1 MARARRSDVVA
12 PLAAG
17 AALAC
22 GAPAAA
28 QTAAPP
34 ATDGVTDSR
43 LFVPMID
50 GDARNPNR
58 FRKPVYGRPP
68 AFGAG
73 RSGFNSTNARAAA
86 RKPRAAIPEPDPLP
100 PLVPADVTVPEIYRA
115 PPIRKPPS
123 ASPSALPS
131 VHQRRPVVRRGPA
144 EDDPF
149 GPLGIRAGAFVVKPA
164 VELSGGYDSNP
175 PRQTQK
181 QGSPLWMVAPE
192 LLIKSDWSRHELQFD
207 LRGAFTGY
215 PDLPNYDRPML
226 DLKARSRI
234 DITARTRAELEARY
248 NLQADSPGDPNS
260 PKDAAK
266 PPRYT
271 TVGGTAAL
279 VQRLN
284 RLEFT
289 LKGNA
294 DRRAYQDA
302 TLNDG
307 TTLSLDDRNYN
318 QVGGT
323 LRGSYEVSPGIKP
336 FLEAGID
343 RREHEPVS
351 AFRDSDGRTLRAG
364 LQFELTRKLTGELS
378 AGLLTRDYDNPAFAN
393 VRAPL
398 VDAALTYFMT
408 PLTTVKLEMKTTVD
422 ESILPGVSG
431 SLTRDYGLQ
440 VDHSFRRWLIGTLRF
455 GYGTDDYEGSV
466 REDERY
472 RVSAGLVY
480 KMSREIWLK
489 GEVRQ
494 DWLRSNVGGVDYTAS
509 AVLFGVRL
517 QR

>member
-1 MARARRSDVVA
+1 MARARRSAVVA
-12 PLAAG
+12 LLAAG
-17 AALAC
+17 AVLTCA
-22 GAPAAA
+22 APACA
-28 QTAAPP
+28 QGARP
-34 ATDGVTDSR
+34 ATDGMTDSR
-43 LFVPMID
+43 LFVPAID

-58 FRKPVYGRPP
+58 FRRPAYGRPP

-73 RSGFNSTNARAAA
+73 TSGFRSTNTRAVPRPPVPAVVEAA
-86 RKPRAAIPEPDPLP
+86 PLP
-100 PLVPADVTVPEIYRA
+100 PLAPTDVTVPEVYRA
-115 PPIRKPPS
+115 PPLKRPPS
-123 ASPSALPS
+123 ANPPELPS
-131 VHQRRPVVRRGPA
+131 VHQRRAVVRRGPA
-144 EDDPF
+144 DEDPF

-164 VELSGGYDSNP
+164 VELSGGYDTNP

-192 LLIKSDWSRHELQFD
+192 LLIKSDWSRHELQLD
-207 LRGAFTGY
+207 LRGSFTGY
-215 PDLPNYDRPML
+215 TDLPDYDRPML
-226 DLKARSRI
+226 DLKAKSRI
-234 DITARTRAELEARY
+234 DVSSQTRAELEARY

-271 TVGGTAAL
+271 TTGGTAAL

-289 LKGNA
+289 LKGNV
-294 DRRAYQDA
+294 DRRVYQDA

-307 TTLSLDDRNYN
+307 TTLSLDDRNFT

-323 LRGSYEVSPGIKP
+323 LRGAYELSPGIKP
-336 FLEAGID
+336 FVEASLD

-351 AFRDSDGRTLRAG
+351 ALRDSDGRTLRAG
-364 LQFELTRKLTGELS
+364 LQYELTRKLVGEIS
-378 AGLLTRDYDNPAFAN
+378 AGVLTRDYDNPAFAN

-398 VDAALTYFMT
+398 VDTALTYFMT

-431 SLTRDYGLQ
+431 SLTRDYSLQ
-440 VDHSFRRWLIGTLRF
+440 IDHSFRRWLIGTLRF
-455 GYGTDDYEGSV
+455 GYGTDDYEGSL

-472 RVSAGLVY
+472 RVSAGLLY
-480 KMSREIWLK
+480 KMSREIWFK

-509 AVLFGVRL
+509 AILFGVRL